1 MNPVLRSG
9 LAALPVRPTPMK
21 TISNFHHKIL
31 RGILKLSRVSPIAP
45 LYFLL
50 GELPMEAFLHLDL
63 LNLFW
68 CIWSNPQTKANAITK
83 YLLMMADSASLTWT
97 AHLRILFQIYALPDP
112 LTLLSTQPWSKEKW
126 KVLCKTAVTAWHE
139 QSWRQKASANS
150 KLTFLN
156 VQTTGLTSRP
166 HPVLRGIMTTHDVV
180 RARIHVKMLSGDY
193 TCYSYL
199 GNDRHQDSHCRL
211 CLSLFPQYPPP
222 EEDMIHLLTRC
233 RATSDTRADLTPKI
247 LNEISLHFLGNY
259 TLAHPNQKDLT

>member
-1 MNPVLRSG
+1 MKCKLSPTVLHHVWSIYVNPVLRSG

-68 CIWSNPQTKANAITK
+68 CIWSNPQTKAYAITR

-112 LTLLSTQPWSKEKW
+112 LTLLSTQPWSKQKW

-139 QSWRQKASANS
+139 QYWR
-150 KLTFLN
+150 
-156 VQTTGLTSRP
+156 
-166 HPVLRGIMTTHDVV
+166 H
-180 RARIHVKMLSGDY
+180 
-193 TCYSYL
+193 
-199 GNDRHQDSHCRL
+199 RL
-211 CLSLFPQYPPP
+211 
-222 EEDMIHLLTRC
+222 LLT
-233 RATSDTRADLTPKI
+233 
-247 LNEISLHFLGNY
+247 LN
-259 TLAHPNQKDLT
+259 

>member
-1 MNPVLRSG
+1 MELTQTCLVHLCEPGPKVWASC
-9 LAALPVRPTPMK
+9 

-126 KVLCKTAVTAWHE
+126 KVLCSCH
-139 QSWRQKASANS
+139 
-150 KLTFLN
+150 
-156 VQTTGLTSRP
+156 
-166 HPVLRGIMTTHDVV
+166 
-180 RARIHVKMLSGDY
+180 
-193 TCYSYL
+193 
-199 GNDRHQDSHCRL
+199 
-211 CLSLFPQYPPP
+211 SL
-222 EEDMIHLLTRC
+222 
-233 RATSDTRADLTPKI
+233 A
-247 LNEISLHFLGNY
+247 
-259 TLAHPNQKDLT
+259 